1 MYLGRYGERIL
12 LTFILGIQIVQAK
25 KILKYIP
32 DSGLSRFPLGV
43 SVCTVCAGQ
52 TPVLQQNFRKFRKSH
67 KILRKNTIFN
77 EHPVTDKYMDEFI
90 K

>member
-52 TPVLQQNFRKFRKSH
+52 TPVLQQNWQRSEKSQLFIRKTQY
-67 KILRKNTIFN
+67 LMNTL
-77 EHPVTDKYMDEFI
+77 Y
-90 K
+90 

>member
-12 LTFILGIQIVQAK
+12 LIFTLGIQLVQAK

-52 TPVLQQNFRKFRKSH
+52 TPVLQQNWQRSEKSQLFIRKTQY
-67 KILRKNTIFN
+67 LMNTL
-77 EHPVTDKYMDEFI
+77 Y
-90 K
+90 

>member
-12 LTFILGIQIVQAK
+12 LTFTLGIQIVQAK

-52 TPVLQQNFRKFRKSH
+52 TPVLQQNWQRSEKSQLFIRKTQY
-67 KILRKNTIFN
+67 LMNTL
-77 EHPVTDKYMDEFI
+77 Y
-90 K
+90 